1 MEVLLSHAS
10 LLLDEPRR
18 MLQCVSGL
26 LQSAILEVP
35 PQAHMGTSDRYIKQT
50 FSHIAML
57 MKHLESF

>member
-1 MEVLLSHAS
+1 MEVLLSHTS

-57 MKHLESF
+57 MKRLESF